1 MLSRPT
7 YLGIFLLS
15 MGSLAFEITLTRL
28 FSVIQWYHFA
38 FMAVSIALLGF
49 GASGSFLS
57 LFPTLA
63 GRDVTRLLTILS
75 ILFALSVVGGYLTI
89 NYIPFDSYRIAWE
102 RRQFLYLAVYYLSL
116 TAPFFCSGLAVGVLL
131 AARPDL
137 AAVIYSFNLGGSA
150 LGCLAAVVA
159 LPFLGGAG
167 MVMLAALLGALA
179 ALAFLNPRLSSGVR
193 PSVSGLLSLALVV
206 VLLLLIIRPL
216 AFLEVR
222 MSPYKGLSSTLHY
235 PGARLVFSRWN
246 AFSRVDVAE
255 SEGIHSAPGL
265 SLVYPGTHPPQL
277 ALFTDGENLSPITN
291 PQSEALAF
299 IDYLPVALPYL
310 LRPGARA
317 MIIEP
322 KGGLDVLV
330 ALRKG
335 VASALV
341 VENNPLIV
349 EVVRDRFGEWDGH
362 LYDDERVRVVVED
375 GRSYVHRTEE
385 RFDIIQVSLADT
397 FKPVTSGAYSLA
409 ENYLYTRQAFTDY
422 LRHLN
427 QEGLLV
433 ISRWLQLPPSESLR
447 AWGLAVTALEESGV
461 SQPAQCLV
469 ALRSWSTALLL
480 VKNTPFS
487 AADLDTVRTFC
498 EEKRFDLIYTP
509 DLRPEEINR
518 YNVLPEPYHY
528 HTFREL
534 LTHPRRGDFYA
545 AYPFDVS
552 PPDDDRPFFFHLFK
566 WSQTPAIVRDFGRV
580 WQPFGGSGYF
590 VLVALLILA
599 LLACLVLILLP
610 LLALR
615 KTVARSPHKL
625 PIFLYFTLLGL
636 GYLFVEIPLLPHF
649 VLFLGHPLYAF
660 AAVLFSLLL
669 FSGLGSLVSAR
680 FPLPLALAALSLTIL
695 VYPLAL
701 PYVFRVLLGQSLIV
715 RLGVSLVSLAPL
727 GFLMGMPF
735 PGGIALVDEVAP
747 ALIPWAWGINGCASV
762 LSSILSMM
770 LAISFGFSWVL
781 RAASL
786 AYAGGLIVVLWLRAQ

>member
-1 MLSRPT
+1 MLPT
-7 YLGIFLLS
+7 YLGILLLS
-15 MGSLAFEITLTRL
+15 MGGLAFEITLTRL

-49 GASGSFLS
+49 GASGSFLA
-57 LFPTLA
+57 LFPALA

-75 ILFALSVVGGYLTI
+75 ILFALSVAGSYLTI
-89 NYIPFDSYRIAWE
+89 DYLPFDSYRIAWE
-102 RRQFLYLAVYYLSL
+102 RIQFLYLAVYYLSL
-116 TAPFFCSGLAVGVLL
+116 TVPFFCSGLAVGVLL
-131 AARPDL
+131 AAHPRL
-137 AAVIYSFNLGGSA
+137 AAVIYAFNLGGSA
-150 LGCLAAVVA
+150 LGCLATVIA

-179 ALAFLNPRLSSGVR
+179 ALAFLSPRLSIGVR
-193 PSVSGLLSLALVV
+193 LPLSGLLSLALAL
-206 VLLLLIIRPL
+206 VLLLLTIRPL
-216 AFLEVR
+216 ALLEVR
-222 MSPYKGLSSTLHY
+222 MSPYKGLSSTLRY
-235 PGARLVFSRWN
+235 PEARLVFSRWN
-246 AFSRVDVAE
+246 AFSRVDVAQ

-265 SLVYPGTHPPQL
+265 SLVYPGLPPAQV

-299 IDYLPVALPYL
+299 TDYLPVVLPYL

-330 ALRKG
+330 ALRGG
-335 VASALV
+335 VTSALV

-349 EVVRDRFGEWDGH
+349 EAVQDRFGEWAGRI
-362 LYDDERVRVVVED
+362 YDDERVRVVVED
-375 GRSYVHRTEE
+375 GRSYVHRTKE

-409 ENYLYTRQAFTDY
+409 ENYLYTRQAFGDY
-422 LRHLN
+422 LRHLD
-427 QEGLLV
+427 EDGLLV
-433 ISRWLQLPPSESLR
+433 VSRWLQLPPSESLR
-447 AWGLAVTALEESGV
+447 AWGLAVAALEESGV
-461 SQPAQCLV
+461 SRPEQCLV
-469 ALRSWSTALLL
+469 ALRTWSTVLLL

-487 AADLDTVRTFC
+487 AADLATVRAFC
-498 EEKRFDLIYTP
+498 EEKSFDLIYLP
-509 DLRPEEINR
+509 DLRPDEINR
-518 YNVLPEPYHY
+518 YNVLPEPYY
-528 HTFREL
+528 YRAFQDL
-534 LTHPRRGDFYA
+534 LTHPPRSDFYA

-599 LLACLVLILLP
+599 LLACLVLILMP

-615 KTVARSPHKL
+615 KMDAPSSHRL

-680 FPLPLALAALSLTIL
+680 FSLPLVLLALSLAVL
-695 VYPLAL
+695 VYPVVL
-701 PYVFRVLLGQSLIV
+701 PHVFGVLLGQSLIV
-715 RLGVSLVSLAPL
+715 RLGASLVSLAPL

-781 RAASL
+781 RAASV
-786 AYAGGLIVVLWLRAQ
+786 AYAGGLLVVLWLRSR